1 MELYTMQYVLALAEY
16 KKFSLAAQACYIG
29 QPALSQQIAK
39 LEKELGV
46 ALFVRN
52 AHTVVL
58 TEAGKEFVLRAKQIL
73 QNVGAL
79 EAEMNQ
85 FAGLRKGRLNIGVIT
100 SLQCIDFGGM
110 LSSFFVNYPKIDAN
124 IIQSGTHDLLNKLG
138 ERTLD
143 VAFLNHPVSNLPT
156 SVEFY
161 ELGEDHYSLAVP
173 KSHPLAKR
181 SCVRLAELKDERFI
195 FHQTGQVA
203 FQLCLRACRDAGF
216 EPNIV
221 CHSENP
227 TISLYMVQG
236 NLGIAFLPSEEFRH
250 RHIDELVEV
259 RIHEPI
265 FKEVGIAWRRD
276 SNSPLVDTLVNFSK
290 EWSSL
295 LKQKA
300 GHETGI
306 EETI

>member
-161 ELGEDHYSLAVP
+161 KLGEDHYSLAVP

-216 EPNIV
+216 EPKIRPSA
-221 CHSENP
+221 CIWYREIWGSP
-227 TISLYMVQG
+227 FSPRRSSAT
-236 NLGIAFLPSEEFRH
+236 GIL
-250 RHIDELVEV
+250 
-259 RIHEPI
+259 
-265 FKEVGIAWRRD
+265 
-276 SNSPLVDTLVNFSK
+276 T
-290 EWSSL
+290 SL
-295 LKQKA
+295 LRFA
-300 GHETGI
+300 SMSRFSRRWASRGAETATPRWWI
-306 EETI
+306 RW